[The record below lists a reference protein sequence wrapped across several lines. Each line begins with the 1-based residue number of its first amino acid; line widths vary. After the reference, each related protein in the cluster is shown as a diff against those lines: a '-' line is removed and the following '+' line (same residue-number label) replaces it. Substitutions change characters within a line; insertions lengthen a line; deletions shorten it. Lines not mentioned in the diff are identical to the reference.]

1 MLGRKKTCGRCGS
14 KSSARYEFCPYCG
27 SVLDESAKKE
37 READN
42 LFDSD
47 FSDFLTPKMNMGF
60 PINSLFKALDSQMKA
75 LDKEMPRGFDEK
87 QNPIR
92 NGISI
97 SISSTGG
104 QPVIKVRNLGQGQGG
119 EMHAVQ
125 RNIERE
131 KPMRKI
137 NLSEKEA
144 ERISR
149 LPKEEPG
156 TSVRRLSNKV
166 IYEIDLPGV
175 KENDIIINRLQNSIE
190 IKAFTKDKAFF
201 KLIPVALPLLK
212 YYMDK
217 EKLVLELKPEN

>member
-1 MLGRKKTCGRCGS
+1 MLGRKKICRRCGS
-14 KSSARYEFCPYCG
+14 KSSSRYEFCPYCG
-27 SVLDESAKKE
+27 MTLDESAKKE
-37 READN
+37 KEVDN

-47 FSDFLTPKMNMGF
+47 FLMPKMNMGF

-75 LDKEMPRGFDEK
+75 LDKEMRRGFNEK

-104 QPVIKVRNLGQGQGG
+104 QPVVRVRNLGQGG
-119 EMHAVQ
+119 EMQPVV
-125 RNIERE
+125 RKIEKE

-137 NLSEKEA
+137 NLSEEEA
-144 ERISR
+144 ERISK

-175 KENDIIINRLQNSIE
+175 KEEDIIINRLQNSIE

-201 KLIPVALPLLK
+201 KLIPVSMPIMNYSLK
-212 YYMDK
+212 K
-217 EKLVLELKPEN
+217 GKLVLELKPEV

>member
-1 MLGRKKTCGRCGS
+1 MLGRKKTCQRCGS
-14 KSSARYEFCPYCG
+14 KSSSKYEFCPFCG
-27 SVLDESAKKE
+27 SVLDEGDKKE
-37 READN
+37 KEVDN

-47 FSDFLTPKMNMGF
+47 FFTPKMNMGF
-60 PINSLFKALDSQMKA
+60 PINSLFKMLDGQMKA
-75 LDKEMPRGFDEK
+75 LDKEMRRGFNEK

-104 QPVIKVRNLGQGQGG
+104 QPIIKVRNLGQPGMQ
-119 EMHAVQ
+119 MQPVQ
-125 RNIERE
+125 RKGEGER
-131 KPMRKI
+131 PMKI
-137 NLSEKEA
+137 KKSNLSEEDFEK
-144 ERISR
+144 ISR

-175 KENDIIINRLQNSIE
+175 KEEDIIINRLQNSIE

-201 KLIPVALPLLK
+201 KLIPVSLPITNYSLK
-212 YYMDK
+212 K
-217 EKLVLELKPEN
+217 GKLVLELKPEA

>member
-1 MLGRKKTCGRCGS
+1 MLGRKKICERCGS
-14 KSSARYEFCPYCG
+14 KSNSGYEFCPYCG
-27 SVLDESAKKE
+27 STLDESAKKE
-37 READN
+37 KEAEN

-47 FSDFLTPKMNMGF
+47 VLMPKMNMGF
-60 PINSLFKALDSQMKA
+60 PFNSLFKALDSQMKT
-75 LDKEMPRGFDEK
+75 LDKEMRRGFNEK
-87 QNPIR
+87 QNPMR

-104 QPVIKVRNLGQGQGG
+104 QPIIKVRNLGQGG
-119 EMHAVQ
+119 EMQAVQ
-125 RNIERE
+125 RKIERE

-137 NLSEKEA
+137 NLSEEEA
-144 ERISR
+144 GRISK

-175 KENDIIINRLQNSIE
+175 KEEDIIINQLQNSIE

-201 KLIPVALPLLK
+201 KLIPVSLPITNYSLK
-212 YYMDK
+212 K
-217 EKLVLELKPEN
+217 GKLVLELKPEA

>member
-1 MLGRKKTCGRCGS
+1 MT
-14 KSSARYEFCPYCG
+14 
-27 SVLDESAKKE
+27 LDESAKKE
-37 READN
+37 KEVDN

-47 FSDFLTPKMNMGF
+47 FLMPKMNMGF

-75 LDKEMPRGFDEK
+75 LDKEMRRGFNEK

-104 QPVIKVRNLGQGQGG
+104 QPVVRVRNLGQGG
-119 EMHAVQ
+119 EMQPVV
-125 RNIERE
+125 RKIEKE

-137 NLSEKEA
+137 NLSEEEA
-144 ERISR
+144 ERISK

-175 KENDIIINRLQNSIE
+175 KEEDIIINRLQNSIE

-201 KLIPVALPLLK
+201 KLIPVSMPIMNYSLK
-212 YYMDK
+212 K
-217 EKLVLELKPEN
+217 GKLVLELKPEV